1 MESKFLEIIRGKIKF
16 HLRLLFFFL
25 FLFSCFVLFR
35 VDDVTRQETS
45 FERAIQSWSGQ
56 FFALLFLS
64 ST

>member
-1 MESKFLEIIRGKIKF
+1 MESKFLEIIRGRIKF
-16 HLRLLFFFL
+16 HLSLFFFL

-35 VDDVTRQETS
+35 VDDVTRRETS